1 MASLCRSSAV
11 GCPLSAQAS
20 SEKCSGKL
28 PRKKLVSTT
37 TPRIIPGNPR
47 RMMHQSKPGVRRR
60 RVSQPSI
67 HFPRSVYL
75 PSIKTGALGLS
86 RFSLG
91 AKNSSLATSTA
102 PPSFSEARSTSSVKS
117 ISLLTFGVKDKQ
129 SAACLRLRHVRRA
142 CRIVNEAAGR
152 IIADPVVED
161 AGNHINL
168 FGSGLME
175 IDFVPASAGI
185 ELNDLGCRSVRRLP
199 KGSHSDRSSEF
210 LFYGRVF
217 KSR

>member
-1 MASLCRSSAV
+1 M
-11 GCPLSAQAS
+11 
-20 SEKCSGKL
+20 
-28 PRKKLVSTT
+28 
-37 TPRIIPGNPR
+37 PGTPR
-47 RMMHQSKPGVRRR
+47 RMMHQSYPGVRRR

-75 PSIKTGALGLS
+75 PSTKMGALGLS

-117 ISLLTFGVKDKQ
+117 ILLLTFGIKDKQ

-168 FGSGLME
+168 LGSGLVE
-175 IDFVPASAGI
+175 IDSFPASARI
-185 ELNDLGCRSVRRLP
+185 DFNNLRRRSVGRLP
-199 KGSHSDRSSEF
+199 KGSDSDRSSEF
-210 LFYGRVF
+210 LFYWRVF
-217 KSR
+217 KSRPFYFRH